1 MPRIPAPV
9 SLKGKALQLLA
20 ARDYTRTEM
29 ERKLGQW
36 LRERDAREAEA
47 AAARP
52 GHARDEAGNDPEIA
66 PDAFRVARRSTP
78 PAAAIDPDTRQ
89 AEHAGAIAQ
98 ALDALQARGFLDDQR
113 AAEAL
118 VHRRSGK
125 LGNSRIQQEL
135 RQKGLDATAIEQA
148 MEALPGSELERA
160 REIWRRKF
168 GSVAGTPNERLKQ
181 MRFLASRGFSAGV
194 VHQVVRGD
202 EDL

>member
-36 LRERDAREAEA
+36 LRESDAREAEEA
-47 AAARP
+47 ANAQALASAAR
-52 GHARDEAGNDPEIA
+52 ADEGEAPSAAHLSDSSIDPE
-66 PDAFRVARRSTP
+66 
-78 PAAAIDPDTRQ
+78 TRQ
-89 AEHAGAIAQ
+89 AEHAAAIAE
-98 ALDALQARGFLDDQR
+98 ALDAMEAKGFLDDSR

-118 VHRRSGK
+118 VHRRAGK

-160 REIWRRKF
+160 RDIWRRKF

-194 VHQVVRGD
+194 VHQVVRGGE
-202 EDL
+202 ED

>member
-36 LRERDAREAEA
+36 LRERDAREAEEA
-47 AAARP
+47 ANAQTLASAARTDEGEP
-52 GHARDEAGNDPEIA
+52 PSVTHLRDGSIDPE
-66 PDAFRVARRSTP
+66 
-78 PAAAIDPDTRQ
+78 TRQ
-89 AEHAGAIAQ
+89 AEHAAAIAE
-98 ALDALQARGFLDDQR
+98 ALDAMEAKGFLDDSR

-118 VHRRSGK
+118 VHRRAGK

-160 REIWRRKF
+160 RAIWQHKF
-168 GSVAGTPNERLKQ
+168 GAPAGSPQERLKQ
-181 MRFLASRGFSAGV
+181 MRFLASRGFSSAV
-194 VHQVVRGD
+194 VHRIVRGSG
-202 EDL
+202 EDDA

>member
-20 ARDYTRTEM
+20 ARDYTRAEM
-29 ERKLGQW
+29 ERKLTQW
-36 LRERDAREAEA
+36 LREHDAREAEEA
-47 AAARP
+47 ANAQALASAART
-52 GHARDEAGNDPEIA
+52 DEGEPPSAAHLHDGSIDPE
-66 PDAFRVARRSTP
+66 
-78 PAAAIDPDTRQ
+78 TRQ
-89 AEHAGAIAQ
+89 AEHAAAIAE
-98 ALDALQARGFLDDQR
+98 ALDAMEAKGFLDDSR

-118 VHRRSGK
+118 VHRRAGK

-160 REIWRRKF
+160 RDIWRRKF

-181 MRFLASRGFSAGV
+181 MRFLASRGFSSGV

-202 EDL
+202 ND

>member
-20 ARDYTRTEM
+20 ARDYTRAEM

-36 LRERDAREAEA
+36 LRERDAREAEEA
-47 AAARP
+47 ANAQALALAAR
-52 GHARDEAGNDPEIA
+52 ADEGEAPSVDHLSDGSIDPET
-66 PDAFRVARRSTP
+66 RQTEH
-78 PAAAIDPDTRQ
+78 AAAI
-89 AEHAGAIAQ
+89 AE
-98 ALDALQARGFLDDQR
+98 ALDAMEAKGFLDDSR

-118 VHRRSGK
+118 VHRRAGK

-194 VHQVVRGD
+194 VHQVVRGGE
-202 EDL
+202 ED

>member
-1 MPRIPAPV
+1 MLRIPAPV

-20 ARDYTRTEM
+20 ARDYTRAEM

-36 LRERDAREAEA
+36 LRERNAREAEEA
-47 AAARP
+47 ANAQALASAAR
-52 GHARDEAGNDPEIA
+52 ADEGEPPSAAHQSDGSIDPE
-66 PDAFRVARRSTP
+66 
-78 PAAAIDPDTRQ
+78 TRQ
-89 AEHAGAIAQ
+89 AEHAAAIAE
-98 ALDALQARGFLDDQR
+98 ALDAMEAKGFLDDSR

-118 VHRRSGK
+118 VHRRAGK

-160 REIWRRKF
+160 RDIWRRKF

>member
-1 MPRIPAPV
+1 MLRIPAPV

-20 ARDYTRTEM
+20 ARDYTRAEM

-36 LRERDAREAEA
+36 LRERDAREAEEA
-47 AAARP
+47 ANAQTLASAARTDEGEP
-52 GHARDEAGNDPEIA
+52 PSVTHLRDGSIDPE
-66 PDAFRVARRSTP
+66 
-78 PAAAIDPDTRQ
+78 TRQ
-89 AEHAGAIAQ
+89 AEHAAAIAE
-98 ALDALQARGFLDDQR
+98 ALDAMEAKGFLDDSR

-118 VHRRSGK
+118 VHRRAGK

-160 REIWRRKF
+160 RDIWRRKF

-194 VHQVVRGD
+194 VHQVVRGGE
-202 EDL
+202 ED

>member
-36 LRERDAREAEA
+36 LRERDVREAEEA
-47 AAARP
+47 ANAQALSSAAR
-52 GHARDEAGNDPEIA
+52 ADEGESPNAAHLSNGSIDPETRLA
-66 PDAFRVARRSTP
+66 EH
-78 PAAAIDPDTRQ
+78 AAAI
-89 AEHAGAIAQ
+89 AE
-98 ALDALQARGFLDDQR
+98 ALDAMEAKGFLDDSR

-118 VHRRSGK
+118 VHRRAGK

-160 REIWRRKF
+160 RDIWRRKF

>member
-20 ARDYTRTEM
+20 ARDYTRAEM

-36 LRERDAREAEA
+36 LRERDAREAEEA
-47 AAARP
+47 ANAQALALAAR
-52 GHARDEAGNDPEIA
+52 ADEGEAPSVDHLSDGSIDPE
-66 PDAFRVARRSTP
+66 
-78 PAAAIDPDTRQ
+78 TRQ
-89 AEHAGAIAQ
+89 AEHAAAIAE
-98 ALDALQARGFLDDQR
+98 ALDAMEAKGFLDDSR

-118 VHRRSGK
+118 VHRRAGK
-125 LGNSRIQQEL
+125 VGNSRIQREL

-160 REIWRRKF
+160 RDIWRRKF
-168 GSVAGTPNERLKQ
+168 GSVADTPNERLKQ

-202 EDL
+202 ND

>member
-9 SLKGKALQLLA
+9 SLKGKVLQLLA
-20 ARDYTRTEM
+20 ARDYTRAEM

-36 LRERDAREAEA
+36 LRERDAREAEEA
-47 AAARP
+47 ANAQALALAARADEGEAP
-52 GHARDEAGNDPEIA
+52 SVDHLRDGSIDPET
-66 PDAFRVARRSTP
+66 RQTEH
-78 PAAAIDPDTRQ
+78 AAAI
-89 AEHAGAIAQ
+89 AE
-98 ALDALQARGFLDDQR
+98 ALDAMEAKGFLDDSR

-118 VHRRSGK
+118 VHRRAGK

-160 REIWRRKF
+160 RDIWRRKF

>member
-20 ARDYTRTEM
+20 ARDYTRAEM

-36 LRERDAREAEA
+36 LRERDAREAEEA
-47 AAARP
+47 ANAQALALAARADEGEAP
-52 GHARDEAGNDPEIA
+52 SVDHLRDGSIDHETRQTEH
-66 PDAFRVARRSTP
+66 
-78 PAAAIDPDTRQ
+78 AAAI
-89 AEHAGAIAQ
+89 AE
-98 ALDALQARGFLDDQR
+98 ALDAMEAKGFLDDSR

-118 VHRRSGK
+118 VHRRAGK

-160 REIWRRKF
+160 RDIWRRKF

>member
-20 ARDYTRTEM
+20 ARDYTRAEM

-36 LRERDAREAEA
+36 LRESDAREAEEA
-47 AAARP
+47 ANAQALALAAR
-52 GHARDEAGNDPEIA
+52 ADEGEAPSVDHLSDGSIDPET
-66 PDAFRVARRSTP
+66 RQTEH
-78 PAAAIDPDTRQ
+78 AAAI
-89 AEHAGAIAQ
+89 AE
-98 ALDALQARGFLDDQR
+98 ALDAMEAKGFLDDSR

-118 VHRRSGK
+118 VHRRAGK

-160 REIWRRKF
+160 RDIWRRKF

>member
-1 MPRIPAPV
+1 MLRIPAPV

-20 ARDYTRTEM
+20 ARDYTRAEM

-36 LRERDAREAEA
+36 LRERDAREAEEA
-47 AAARP
+47 ANAQALALAAR
-52 GHARDEAGNDPEIA
+52 ADEGEAPSVDHLSDGSIDPET
-66 PDAFRVARRSTP
+66 RQTEH
-78 PAAAIDPDTRQ
+78 AAAI
-89 AEHAGAIAQ
+89 AE
-98 ALDALQARGFLDDQR
+98 ALDAMEAKGFLDDSR

-118 VHRRSGK
+118 VHRRAGK

-148 MEALPGSELERA
+148 MEALPRSELERA
-160 REIWRRKF
+160 RDIWRRKF

>member
-20 ARDYTRTEM
+20 ARDYTRAEM

-36 LRERDAREAEA
+36 LRERDAREAEEA
-47 AAARP
+47 ANAQTLASAARTDEGEP
-52 GHARDEAGNDPEIA
+52 PSVTHLRDGSIDPE
-66 PDAFRVARRSTP
+66 
-78 PAAAIDPDTRQ
+78 TRQ
-89 AEHAGAIAQ
+89 AEHAAAIAE
-98 ALDALQARGFLDDQR
+98 ALDAMEAKGFLDDSR

-118 VHRRSGK
+118 VHRRAGK

-160 REIWRRKF
+160 RDIWRRKF

>member
-1 MPRIPAPV
+1 MLRIPAPV

-20 ARDYTRTEM
+20 ARDYTRAEM

-36 LRERDAREAEA
+36 LRERDAREAEEA
-47 AAARP
+47 AHVQTLASAAR
-52 GHARDEAGNDPEIA
+52 ADEGE
-66 PDAFRVARRSTP
+66 TP
-78 PAAAIDPDTRQ
+78 PAARLDDAFIDPETRR
-89 AEHAGAIAQ
+89 AEHAAAIAE
-98 ALDALQARGFLDDQR
+98 ALDAMEAKGFLDDSR

-118 VHRRSGK
+118 VHRRAGK

-160 REIWRRKF
+160 RDIWRRKF

-194 VHQVVRGD
+194 VHQVVRGGE
-202 EDL
+202 ED